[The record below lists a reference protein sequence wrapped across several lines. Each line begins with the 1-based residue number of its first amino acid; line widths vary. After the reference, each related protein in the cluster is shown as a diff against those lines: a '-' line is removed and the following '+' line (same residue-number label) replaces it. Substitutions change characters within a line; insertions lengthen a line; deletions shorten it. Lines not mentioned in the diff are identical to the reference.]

1 VFVGTPRQDLQGA
14 GYADFA
20 ARHKSRAQAVY
31 VGAND
36 GMLHAF
42 SAALDREYFAYV
54 PNMVFRNLKDLTT
67 PSYQH
72 RAYVDGG
79 IAVSEAKVGSN
90 WKTVLASTMGAGAQ
104 GVFALDISDPESFS
118 PTNGA
123 LWEFSDADDPDMGN
137 MYSPPVIAKFQK
149 GTAGG
154 LPTYE
159 YFVVVASGVNNYLDD
174 SAVGT
179 ANGGALFLLSL
190 NKPAGTSWT
199 LNQNYYKLPIPAAD
213 IDPARQSGLSAPAL
227 VTGNDG
233 AVRYAYAGDL
243 QGNLWRFSFAADQR
257 LSAVKPRR
265 IFAATSPAGNQQPI
279 TSAPS
284 VVYAPDRGFVVLFGT
299 GQYLENAD
307 RQSHTQQSFYG
318 VRDTLEADFAVKRR
332 NALAVRTLSGDK
344 DGAALVLTGD
354 PFSYYGA
361 NAKGGWYFDFANGA
375 RTGERVIMPA
385 QLRFGRVFFNSLIPP
400 AENVCTPLSSGRSY
414 TLNTLTGLAENPSN
428 QTGIL
433 SNVGVLG
440 TPVVFE
446 TNAATAAPASASATY
461 RQSVSQKFSSTS
473 FGGKGSTPT
482 TNSTAAL
489 VAGRLSWRE
498 IFNYQEL
505 HDAP

>member
-1 VFVGTPRQDLQGA
+1 
-14 GYADFA
+14 
-20 ARHKSRAQAVY
+20 
-31 VGAND
+31 
-36 GMLHAF
+36 
-42 SAALDREYFAYV
+42 
-54 PNMVFRNLKDLTT
+54 
-67 PSYQH
+67 
-72 RAYVDGG
+72 
-79 IAVSEAKVGSN
+79 
-90 WKTVLASTMGAGAQ
+90 
-104 GVFALDISDPESFS
+104 
-118 PTNGA
+118 
-123 LWEFSDADDPDMGN
+123 
-137 MYSPPVIAKFQK
+137 
-149 GTAGG
+149 
-154 LPTYE
+154 
-159 YFVVVASGVNNYLDD
+159 
-174 SAVGT
+174 
-179 ANGGALFLLSL
+179 
-190 NKPAGTSWT
+190 
-199 LNQNYYKLPIPAAD
+199 
-213 IDPARQSGLSAPAL
+213 
-227 VTGNDG
+227 
-233 AVRYAYAGDL
+233 
-243 QGNLWRFSFAADQR
+243 
-257 LSAVKPRR
+257 
-265 IFAATSPAGNQQPI
+265 
-279 TSAPS
+279 
-284 VVYAPDRGFVVLFGT
+284 
-299 GQYLENAD
+299 
-307 RQSHTQQSFYG
+307 
-318 VRDTLEADFAVKRR
+318 
-332 NALAVRTLSGDK
+332 VRTLSGDK